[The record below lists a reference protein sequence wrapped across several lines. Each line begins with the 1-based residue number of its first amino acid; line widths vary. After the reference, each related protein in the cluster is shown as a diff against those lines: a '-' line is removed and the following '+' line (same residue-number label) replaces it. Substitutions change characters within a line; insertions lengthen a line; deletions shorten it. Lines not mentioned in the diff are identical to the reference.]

1 MLRSNPSAAKTES
14 RRAVPRNGTARSFS
28 TQTAI
33 LPKRKNLTQQPKK
46 KMLHSIL
53 LKYGTGSK
61 AFDALTLATS
71 TAAGAEAS
79 SNTDAALIAAATSII
94 LLLIKELV
102 KAYQRKK

>member
-1 MLRSNPSAAKTES
+1 
-14 RRAVPRNGTARSFS
+14 
-28 TQTAI
+28 
-33 LPKRKNLTQQPKK
+33 
-46 KMLHSIL
+46 MLHPIL
-53 LKYGTGSK
+53 LKYGTDSK

-102 KAYQRKK
+102 KAYRRKK

>member
-1 MLRSNPSAAKTES
+1 ML
-14 RRAVPRNGTARSFS
+14 
-28 TQTAI
+28 Q
-33 LPKRKNLTQQPKK
+33 
-46 KMLHSIL
+46 SIL
-53 LKYGTGSK
+53 LKYGTSSK
-61 AFDALTLATS
+61 AFDVLTLGAS